1 MPSTNIIATRMSSDV
16 LTLWCSCYVL
26 QANIRAFDRQLS
38 RNGSNAMGY
47 SGPRWPEGLND
58 EEALPTQMS
67 HGLSK
72 RQTILAISGQE
83 VDETI
88 IFKGG

>member
-1 MPSTNIIATRMSSDV
+1 
-16 LTLWCSCYVL
+16 
-26 QANIRAFDRQLS
+26 
-38 RNGSNAMGY
+38 MGY

>member
-1 MPSTNIIATRMSSDV
+1 
-16 LTLWCSCYVL
+16 
-26 QANIRAFDRQLS
+26 
-38 RNGSNAMGY
+38 MGY

-72 RQTILAISGQE
+72 GKRSLAISGQE
-83 VDETI
+83 VDENDHI
-88 IFKGG
+88 QGGDD